1 MEIKNAKDL
10 TAADVKLSAAVYGK
24 SGTGKTTFGAS
35 FPKPFFLDIDGGL
48 LSVRGQD
55 VSYVDLTPGRGVT
68 WPNILDAIAEGKKD
82 DYESIIVDSLT
93 GLADLCMESVLQ
105 LNRRSGQ
112 KPNFDDWAAYANKIK
127 DFIVRLLSSGKNT
140 LLICHEAP
148 DKDELTGHVWMLP
161 AIQGQMKSRIANY
174 FDEFYHAEVEQT
186 PGKPS
191 NYRLLARP
199 SSIFTAK
206 SRLLSRDT
214 ESSYL
219 VPSFQSLMNLQRHIK

>member
-10 TAADVKLSAAVYGK
+10 TASDVKLSAAVYGK

-55 VSYVDLTPGRGVT
+55 VSYVDLTPGKGVT

-161 AIQGQMKSRIANY
+161 AIQGQMKSRISNY

-186 PGKPS
+186 HGKPS

-199 SSIFTAK
+199 SSIYTAK

-214 ESSYL
+214 DSSYL

>member
-1 MEIKNAKDL
+1 MDIKNAKDL
-10 TAADVKLSAAVYGK
+10 TASDVKLSAAVYGK

-55 VSYVDLTPGRGVT
+55 VSYVDLTPGKGVT

-127 DFIVRLLSSGKNT
+127 DFIVRLLASGKNT

-161 AIQGQMKSRIANY
+161 AIQGQMKSRISNY

-186 PGKPS
+186 HGKPS

-199 SSIFTAK
+199 SSIYTAK

-214 ESSYL
+214 DSSYL
-219 VPSFQSLMNLQRHIK
+219 VPSFQSLMNLQRNIK

>member
-10 TAADVKLSAAVYGK
+10 TASDVKLSAAVYGK

-68 WPNILDAIAEGKKD
+68 WPDILDAIKEGQKD

-112 KPNFDDWAAYANKIK
+112 KPNFDDWAAYANKTK
-127 DFIVRLLSSGKNT
+127 DFLVRLLASGKNV

-161 AIQGQMKSRIANY
+161 AIQGQMKSRISNY

-186 PGKPS
+186 HGKPA

-199 SSIFTAK
+199 SSIYTAK
-206 SRLLSRDT
+206 SRLLPRDT

-219 VPSFQSLMNLQRHIK
+219 VPSFQSLINLQRNIK

>member
-1 MEIKNAKDL
+1 
-10 TAADVKLSAAVYGK
+10 
-24 SGTGKTTFGAS
+24 
-35 FPKPFFLDIDGGL
+35 
-48 LSVRGQD
+48 
-55 VSYVDLTPGRGVT
+55 
-68 WPNILDAIAEGKKD
+68 
-82 DYESIIVDSLT
+82 
-93 GLADLCMESVLQ
+93 MESVLQ

-112 KPNFDDWAAYANKIK
+112 NPNFDDWAAYANKVK
-127 DFIVRLLSSGKNT
+127 DFIVRLLASGKNT

-161 AIQGQMKSRIANY
+161 AIQGQMKSRISNY
-174 FDEFYHAEVEQT
+174 FDEFYHAEVEQS

-199 SSIFTAK
+199 SSIYTAK

-219 VPSFQSLMNLQRHIK
+219 VPSFKSLMNLQRNIK

>member
-10 TAADVKLSAAVYGK
+10 TASDVKLSAAVYGK

-55 VSYVDLTPGRGVT
+55 INYVDLTPGKEVT
-68 WPNILDAIAEGKKD
+68 WPDILDAIKEGQKD

-127 DFIVRLLSSGKNT
+127 DFIVRLLASGKNT

-161 AIQGQMKSRIANY
+161 AIQGQMKSRISNY
-174 FDEFYHAEVEQT
+174 FDEFYHAEVEQSH
-186 PGKPS
+186 GKPS

-199 SSIFTAK
+199 SSIYTAK

-219 VPSFQSLMNLQRHIK
+219 VPSFQSLIDLQRNIK

>member
-10 TAADVKLSAAVYGK
+10 TASDVKLSAAVNGK

-127 DFIVRLLSSGKNT
+127 DFIVRLLASGKNT

-161 AIQGQMKSRIANY
+161 AIQGQMKSRISNY
-174 FDEFYHAEVEQT
+174 FDEFYHAEVEQA
-186 PGKPS
+186 PGKPA

-199 SSIFTAK
+199 SSIYTAK
-206 SRLLSRDT
+206 SRLLSREV

-219 VPSFQSLMNLQRHIK
+219 VPNFQTLINLQRKIK

>member
-10 TAADVKLSAAVYGK
+10 TASDVKLSAAVYGK

-55 VSYVDLTPGRGVT
+55 ISYVDLTPGKGVT
-68 WPNILDAIAEGKKD
+68 WPDILDAIGEGKKG

-105 LNRRSGQ
+105 LNRRAGQ
-112 KPNFDDWAAYANKIK
+112 KPNFDDWAAYANKVK
-127 DFIVRLLSSGKNT
+127 DFIVRLLASGKNT
-140 LLICHEAP
+140 LLICHEAA
-148 DKDELTGHVWMLP
+148 DKDELTGYVWMLP
-161 AIQGQMKSRIANY
+161 AIQGQMKGKISNY
-174 FDEFYHAEVEQT
+174 FDEFYHAEVEQA
-186 PGKPS
+186 PGKPA

-199 SSIFTAK
+199 SSIYTAK
-206 SRLLSRDT
+206 SRLLSREV

-219 VPSFQSLMNLQRHIK
+219 VPNFQTLIDLQRKIK

>member
-1 MEIKNAKDL
+1 MDIKNAKNL
-10 TAADVKLSAAVYGK
+10 TASDVKLSAAVYGK

-68 WPNILDAIAEGKKD
+68 WPNILDAIAESKKD

-112 KPNFDDWAAYANKIK
+112 KPNFDDWAAYANKTK
-127 DFIVRLLSSGKNT
+127 DFLVRLLASGKNV

-161 AIQGQMKSRIANY
+161 AIQGQMKSRISNY

-186 PGKPS
+186 HGKPA

-199 SSIFTAK
+199 SSIYTAK
-206 SRLLSRDT
+206 SRLLPRDT

-219 VPSFQSLMNLQRHIK
+219 VPSFQSLINLQRNIK

>member
-10 TAADVKLSAAVYGK
+10 TASDVKLSAAVYGK

-55 VSYVDLTPGRGVT
+55 VSYVDLTPGKGVT

-127 DFIVRLLSSGKNT
+127 DFIVRLLASGKNT

-161 AIQGQMKSRIANY
+161 AIQGQMKSRISNY

-186 PGKPS
+186 HGKPS

-199 SSIFTAK
+199 SSIYTAK

-214 ESSYL
+214 DSSYL

>member
-10 TAADVKLSAAVYGK
+10 TASDVKLSAAVYGK

-55 VSYVDLTPGRGVT
+55 VSYIDLTPGRGVT
-68 WPNILDAIAEGKKD
+68 WPNILDAIEEGKKD

-112 KPNFDDWAAYANKIK
+112 KPNFDDWAAYANKTK
-127 DFIVRLLSSGKNT
+127 DFLVRLLASGKNV

-161 AIQGQMKSRIANY
+161 AIQGQMKSRISNY

-186 PGKPS
+186 HGKPA

-199 SSIFTAK
+199 SSIYTAK
-206 SRLLSRDT
+206 SRLLPRDT

-219 VPSFQSLMNLQRHIK
+219 VPSFQSLINLQRNIK

>member
-1 MEIKNAKDL
+1 MEIKNAKNL
-10 TAADVKLSAAVYGK
+10 IASDVKLSAAIYGK

-55 VSYVDLTPGRGVT
+55 INYVDLTPGRGVT
-68 WPNILDAIAEGKKD
+68 WPNILDAIAEGKKG

-127 DFIVRLLSSGKNT
+127 DFIVRLLASGKNT

-161 AIQGQMKSRIANY
+161 AVQGQMKSRISNY
-174 FDEFYHAEVEQT
+174 FDEFYHAEVEQS

-191 NYRLLARP
+191 NYRLLART
-199 SSIFTAK
+199 SSIYTAK
-206 SRLLSRDT
+206 SRLLPRDT

-219 VPSFQSLMNLQRHIK
+219 VPSFQSLINLQRHIK

>member
-1 MEIKNAKDL
+1 MDIKNAKDL
-10 TAADVKLSAAVYGK
+10 TSSDVKLSAAVYGK

-55 VSYVDLTPGRGVT
+55 VNYVDLTPGRGVT
-68 WPNILDAIAEGKKD
+68 WPNILDAIAEGKKG

-112 KPNFDDWAAYANKIK
+112 KPNFDDWAAYANKVK
-127 DFIVRLLSSGKNT
+127 DFIVRLLASGKNT

-161 AIQGQMKSRIANY
+161 AIQGQMKSRISNY

-186 PGKPS
+186 HGKPA

-199 SSIFTAK
+199 SSIYTAK
-206 SRLLSRDT
+206 SRLLPRDT

-219 VPSFQSLMNLQRHIK
+219 VPSFQSLINLQRNIK

>member
-1 MEIKNAKDL
+1 MDIKNAKNL
-10 TAADVKLSAAVYGK
+10 TASDVKLSAAVYGK

-112 KPNFDDWAAYANKIK
+112 KPNFDDWAAYANKTK
-127 DFIVRLLSSGKNT
+127 DFLVRLLASGKNV

-161 AIQGQMKSRIANY
+161 AIQGQMKSRISNY

-186 PGKPS
+186 HGKPA

-199 SSIFTAK
+199 SSIYTAK
-206 SRLLSRDT
+206 SRLLPRDT

-219 VPSFQSLMNLQRHIK
+219 VPSFQSLINLQRNIK

>member
-1 MEIKNAKDL
+1 MDIKNAKNL
-10 TAADVKLSAAVYGK
+10 TASDVKLSAAVYGK

-112 KPNFDDWAAYANKIK
+112 KPNFDDWAAYANKTK
-127 DFIVRLLSSGKNT
+127 DFLVRLLASGKNV

-161 AIQGQMKSRIANY
+161 AIQGQMKSRISNY

-186 PGKPS
+186 HGKPA

-199 SSIFTAK
+199 SSIYTAK
-206 SRLLSRDT
+206 SRLLPRDT
-214 ESSYL
+214 ESYYL
-219 VPSFQSLMNLQRHIK
+219 VPSFQSLINLQRNIK

>member
-10 TAADVKLSAAVYGK
+10 TASDVKLSAAVYGK

-55 VSYVDLTPGRGVT
+55 VSYVDLTPGKGVT

-127 DFIVRLLSSGKNT
+127 DFIVRLLASGKNT

-161 AIQGQMKSRIANY
+161 AIQGQMKSRISNY

-186 PGKPS
+186 HGKPS

-199 SSIFTAK
+199 SSIYTAK

-214 ESSYL
+214 DSSYL
-219 VPSFQSLMNLQRHIK
+219 VPSFQSLMNLQRNIK

>member
-1 MEIKNAKDL
+1 MDIKNAKDL
-10 TAADVKLSAAVYGK
+10 TASDVKLSAAVYGK

-55 VSYVDLTPGRGVT
+55 VSYIDLTPGRGVT

-112 KPNFDDWAAYANKIK
+112 KPNFDDWAAYANKTK
-127 DFIVRLLSSGKNT
+127 DFLVRLLASGKNV

-161 AIQGQMKSRIANY
+161 AIQGQMKSRISNY

-186 PGKPS
+186 HGKPA

-199 SSIFTAK
+199 SSIYTAK
-206 SRLLSRDT
+206 SRLLPRDT

-219 VPSFQSLMNLQRHIK
+219 VPSFQSLINLQRNIK